1 MVKTRVP
8 DIQFRLDDATIM
20 FRNFAGKKTQF
31 NMEGARNFCI
41 DLTGEDIPAMIDM
54 GWNVKWLKPKE
65 EDDEPRPFLKVAISY
80 VFKPPHI
87 VLVKSNGQVHL
98 TEDMLEI
105 LDFAELTKVDLIVRG
120 WYWEN
125 EASGKSGFKAEIK
138 TGFFTIY
145 EDELE
150 LKYSQ
155 LQPTEEV

>member
-1 MVKTRVP
+1 MPDTVKVP
-8 DIQFRLDDATIM
+8 DISFRLDDATIM

-31 NMEGARNFCI
+31 NAEGQRNFCI
-41 DLTGEDIPAMIDM
+41 DLTGEDIDALIGM

-65 EDDEPRPFLKVAISY
+65 EGDEPRPFLKVAISY
-80 VFKPPHI
+80 MFKPPRI
-87 VLVKSNGQVHL
+87 VLVKSNGQVNL
-98 TEDMLEI
+98 SEDMLEI

-120 WYWEN
+120 WHWGPNAFDKE
-125 EASGKSGFKAEIK
+125 GFKAEIK

-155 LQPTEEV
+155 LPVED